1 VLDKLTFQYDL
12 LETADLSYWSQV
24 TAVPISLKTS
34 TWLYSSSQIN
44 ANTQGSI
51 DLNVL
56 ARAQSCKKILMRASS
71 AHDPRTGIFG
81 SANPNARAI
90 SMYVGST
97 SYPQTPLDTSNP
109 SIVRQALLRAFGA
122 ANSHQ
127 LVGSIAPFNFCKRDT
142 ADAMHQAV
150 TPTTAFD
157 SRETASSNWML
168 AIDLE
173 TCPSNKDSLFQG
185 TALSASSAS
194 YMRMDLSDPLT
205 YDTTVHFLIHADAV
219 LILDAQ
225 SGTGR
230 LVY

>member
-1 VLDKLTFQYDL
+1 
-12 LETADLSYWSQV
+12 
-24 TAVPISLKTS
+24 VPLSLKTS

-44 ANTQGSI
+44 ANTQCSI

-56 ARAQSCKKILMRASS
+56 ARAQSCKTILMRCSS
-71 AHDPRTGIFG
+71 AHDPRTGIFE
-81 SANPNARAI
+81 SVCPNARAI

-109 SIVRQALLRAFGA
+109 SIALLRAFGA

-127 LVGSIAPFNFCKRDT
+127 LVGSIAPFNFCKRYT
-142 ADAMHQAV
+142 ADSLHQAV

-157 SRETASSNWML
+157 TRETASANWML

-173 TCPSNKDSLFQG
+173 TCLSNKDSLFQG

-194 YMRMDLSDPLT
+194 YMRMELSDPLA
-205 YDTTVHFLIHADAV
+205 YDTTMHFLIHADAV
-219 LILDAQ
+219 LVIDAQ
-225 SGTGR
+225 SSTGR